1 MFSIRAYQPDDL
13 PLLQELTAAAFDGVS
28 IDQGLERE
36 FGTIAGHDWRW
47 RKKRHIAHDA
57 SREPEGILV
66 LVTESGEIAGFI
78 TTWCDREGGLG
89 HIPNLVVAAPYR
101 GHGLGRQLIA
111 AALDR
116 FRALG
121 LSHARI
127 ETLVQN
133 DIGHGLYESVG
144 FREVA
149 RQSHFAMK
157 LDE

>member
-1 MFSIRAYQPDDL
+1 VFSIRPYHPDDL
-13 PLLQELTAAAFDGVS
+13 PVLQELTAAAFDGVS

-47 RKKRHIAHDA
+47 RKKRHIAEDVA
-57 SREPEGILV
+57 REPEGILV
-66 LVTESGEIAGFI
+66 MVTETGEIVGFI
-78 TTWCDREGGLG
+78 STWSDREGGLG

-116 FRALG
+116 FRTLG

-149 RQSHFAMK
+149 RQIHFAMK
-157 LDE
+157 LD